1 MIAKFN
7 LYDFIANLIP
17 GLVFLW
23 CVGLMA
29 GLASWHLPLDF
40 SGGLAE
46 TSILVAL
53 GYVVGLMLQAV
64 SERVVQRK
72 ILLPKWGGFPSARW
86 LLPEDT
92 HFSKSYKDQ
101 INALIAERFKV
112 STVI

>member
-23 CVGLMA
+23 CVGLLA
-29 GLASWHLPLDF
+29 ALASWRLPLDF
-40 SGGLAE
+40 AGGLAE

-72 ILLPKWGGFPSARW
+72 ILLPAWGGFPSARW

-92 HFSKSYKDQ
+92 HFSTSVTTTWITSARD
-101 INALIAERFKV
+101 R
-112 STVI
+112 